1 MKEQFRDVEEEFG
14 LLRKQFRLGNISRQ
28 KFIDQLKKLRLKDS
42 EGRFWMIGAQSGK
55 WYYFDGK
62 SWVLSNPPSL
72 EEGKAICIYCGFEN
86 KLEAEVCARCGENI
100 GEKQDYCPKCGEKLE
115 EPFMDCPYCS
125 REGKA
130 SEEIK
135 EETSEDDK
143 RAHVVFRSLNPLS
156 FLFFLGV
163 SGIFFGILFGAF
175 AGATDFFYKIVSIMP
190 SFFRELQGTI
200 IGGILYAVFGGVLGF
215 VVFGVAGFCLA
226 LFINFI
232 SSFVGGIKIR
242 LD

>member
-1 MKEQFRDVEEEFG
+1 MKKQFRDVEEEFG
-14 LLRKQFRLGNISRQ
+14 LLRKQFRLGKISRQ
-28 KFIDQLKKLRLKDS
+28 EFIDQLKKLRLKDS
-42 EGRFWMIGAQSGK
+42 EGRFWMIGVQSGK

-62 SWVLSNPPSL
+62 NWVQSNPPSF
-72 EEGKAICIYCGFEN
+72 EEGKVICIYCGFEN
-86 KLEAEVCARCGENI
+86 KLEVEVCASCGENF

-115 EPFMDCPYCS
+115 EPYLDCPYCNQ
-125 REGKA
+125 EGKA
-130 SEEIK
+130 LEKIK
-135 EETSEDDK
+135 EETSDDDK
-143 RAHVVFRSLNPLS
+143 RAHVVFRSLSPLS

-163 SGIFFGILFGAF
+163 SGIFVGILFGAF
-175 AGATDFFYKIVSIMP
+175 AGATDFFNKIVIIMP

-215 VVFGVAGFCLA
+215 VVFGVAGFFIA

-232 SSFVGGIKIR
+232 SFFAGGIKVR